1 VSVSRDMSA
10 TALAEMRVHVRV
22 DVRVRHLG
30 CFWRTAI
37 V

>member
-1 VSVSRDMSA
+1 VSVSRDVSA

-30 CFWRTAI
+30 CF
-37 V
+37 